1 MSDWLMDDSADGGYL
16 GMDDP
21 AMPDAAPAP
30 PSAPTAVATP
40 PGGDDWL
47 GGDAGG
53 SANDDWLGGS
63 ATQEAA
69 PAPAGGHDDWMSG
82 AANDQA
88 VSPGMPPEPAP
99 IQQYAQPHSAPI
111 AASPQGDISVMSPQ

>member
-1 MSDWLMDDSADGGYL
+1 MSDWLMDDSADDGYL
-16 GMDDP
+16 GMGLDNP
-21 AMPDAAPAP
+21 EMPDAAPAP

-47 GGDAGG
+47 GGDSSGG
-53 SANDDWLGGS
+53 SSANDDWLGGS

-82 AANDQA
+82 GTQADAPA
-88 VSPGMPPEPAP
+88 VSPGMMAPEPAP
-99 IQQYAQPHSAPI
+99 IQQYAQPHAAPI
-111 AASPQGDISVMSPQ
+111 